1 VKQKILVVL
10 EVEYSQDSS
19 RNFCS
24 MDCPFVEQLHHD
36 VDSPVVCRLFVDGRG
51 LPEVLE
57 RGQNEC
63 HQRRP
68 RCLAAAG
75 NHNIVGKCL
84 AGE

>member
-1 VKQKILVVL
+1 
-10 EVEYSQDSS
+10 
-19 RNFCS
+19 
-24 MDCPFVEQLHHD
+24 
-36 VDSPVVCRLFVDGRG
+36 

-57 RGQNEC
+57 RGENEC

>member
-1 VKQKILVVL
+1 MKQKILVVL
-10 EVEYSQDSS
+10 DVEYLRDSS
-19 RNFCS
+19 YRYCS
-24 MDCPFVEQLHHD
+24 MDCPFVEQLHTN

-57 RGQNEC
+57 RGDDEC

-75 NHNIVGKCL
+75 NYNIVGKCL